1 MASTS
6 QFGITGDKL
15 VVNGDLDYEEED
27 TLLVQVIGLDSGIP
41 QEKVGMGTVQSH
53 VLVFLDPSPQKS
65 QRSKYNVKILKYSW
79 NPP

>member
-41 QEKVGMGTVQSH
+41 QEKVGMGTVPLRLRS
-53 VLVFLDPSPQKS
+53 S
-65 QRSKYNVKILKYSW
+65 QDGLPDMQEKRDRIVWGYKAMYF
-79 NPP
+79 